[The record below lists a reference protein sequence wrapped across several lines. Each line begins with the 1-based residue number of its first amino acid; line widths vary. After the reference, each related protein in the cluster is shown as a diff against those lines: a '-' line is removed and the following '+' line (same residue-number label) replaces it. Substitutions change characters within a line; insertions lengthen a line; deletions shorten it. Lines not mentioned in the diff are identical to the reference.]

1 MEVTGPERPLR
12 HGPLEDKAENAAR
25 DGRDDQRRQISDAR
39 HVQEKIGA
47 ESAHHVERAMR
58 EIDDVEHPED
68 HGEPETQERVE
79 RAVDQ
84 SHQKLRVE
92 SLHNLSFPAQSPV
105 DPKWTLAR
113 TSPAG

>member
-1 MEVTGPERPLR
+1 PLKNN
-12 HGPLEDKAENAAR
+12 PKNSDR
-25 DGRDDQRRQISDAR
+25 DGSKDQRRPISDAR

-84 SHQKLRVE
+84 SHQKLCVE
-92 SLHNLSFPAQSPV
+92 SLHRSVFRTQS
-105 DPKWTLAR
+105 WRTLEEN
-113 TSPAG
+113 P